1 MACIWHIRVLNF
13 VQDGSLSKSWILAIR
28 IYTYIYIECMPSKQI
43 MERHRKAKGS
53 FPLMLQGERNREKLY
68 AENFTC
74 QHITTTVYSICKV
87 ESRLLNF
94 LHVHSSKTGPSKYL
108 ENYAH
113 WSTLEI
119 RKKMWNSDALI
130 FFFVFFW

>member
-1 MACIWHIRVLNF
+1 MY
-13 VQDGSLSKSWILAIR
+13 AIEADNG
-28 IYTYIYIECMPSKQI
+28 TPQ
-43 MERHRKAKGS
+43 KGKGEL
-53 FPLMLQGERNREKLY
+53 PLIMLQGERNREKLY

-113 WSTLEI
+113 WFCCFTLTKRE
-119 RKKMWNSDALI
+119 M
-130 FFFVFFW
+130 

>member
-1 MACIWHIRVLNF
+1 
-13 VQDGSLSKSWILAIR
+13 
-28 IYTYIYIECMPSKQI
+28 
-43 MERHRKAKGS
+43 
-53 FPLMLQGERNREKLY
+53 MLQGERNREKLY

-74 QHITTTVYSICKV
+74 QHITTTTVYSICKV

-119 RKKMWNSDALI
+119 RKYAMLWNSDALI
-130 FFFVFFW
+130 FFLQPRDVFLDSDISNFTFQNVKTFLLVFFDKLDNFKQKIFTLKNVNFFIFYSNRSLV

>member
-1 MACIWHIRVLNF
+1 
-13 VQDGSLSKSWILAIR
+13 
-28 IYTYIYIECMPSKQI
+28 
-43 MERHRKAKGS
+43 
-53 FPLMLQGERNREKLY
+53 MLQGERNREKLY

-94 LHVHSSKTGPSKYL
+94 LHVIHSSKTGPSKYL

-119 RKKMWNSDALI
+119 RKYAMLWNSDALI
-130 FFFVFFW
+130 FFLQPRDVFLDSDISNFTFQNVKTFLLVFFDKLDNFKQKIFTLKNVNFFTFYSNRSLV

>member
-1 MACIWHIRVLNF
+1 
-13 VQDGSLSKSWILAIR
+13 
-28 IYTYIYIECMPSKQI
+28 
-43 MERHRKAKGS
+43 
-53 FPLMLQGERNREKLY
+53 MLQGERNREKLY

-119 RKKMWNSDALI
+119 RKYAMLWNSDALI
-130 FFFVFFW
+130 FFLQPRDVFLDSDISNFTFQNVKTFLLFFFDKLDNFKQKIFTLKNVNFFTFYSNRSLV